1 MPPNILNYESL
12 APETKLRDMHGST
25 ILAWTFYF
33 ISSNILLPRNPASR
47 ASKAVNHFMTKK
59 SKFSRI

>member
-33 ISSNILLPRNPASR
+33 ISSNILLQ
-47 ASKAVNHFMTKK
+47 
-59 SKFSRI
+59 